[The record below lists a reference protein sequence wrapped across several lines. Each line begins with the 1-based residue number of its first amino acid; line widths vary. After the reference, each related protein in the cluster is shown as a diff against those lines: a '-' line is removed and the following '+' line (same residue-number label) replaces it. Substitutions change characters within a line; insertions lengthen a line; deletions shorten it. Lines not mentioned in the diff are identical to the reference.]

1 MPKRRQQSL
10 LRVVGSRPVLPAVAA
25 ALAILA
31 TLVLASTAE
40 AASARVSAD
49 GDCLNMRQTPA
60 LTGALVTCL
69 GDGEVVSLVPG
80 TVTAD
85 GMQWQQVRT
94 ASSSGWVAARY
105 LVTLPEGATA
115 TTGPAAPAPA
125 PVPASPG
132 PVPAAPVAFEVPPP
146 GGLTVGLAGTSSP
159 RAVAAAQT
167 FPVAGVTA
175 IEPAT
180 QRYLTYIPGAP
191 AVVNTLDETTLRPDM
206 VVMVRRQGDLA
217 PADTRPLIQLGNV
230 PATAGSPRVLATPAR
245 DGLTLGVAGTNDV
258 AALIHAQPFAVDVVM
273 SMDVSSQTW
282 LTYIPGAPEW
292 VNTLNRTTLS
302 PSTVVFIRRSA
313 TAPDPVRAAPAE
325 VVKPARAVQAPIT
338 YYYCTQTS
346 GGGAGDGGGFCGHMR
361 NGQIVHRGAA
371 SCSGAN
377 FGQRFRVVGDPS
389 GLVYTCKDTGGG
401 VGAEHRDIWFAT
413 SDEAFT
419 WWKTVAP
426 GGYAT
431 IEVIE

>member
-1 MPKRRQQSL
+1 MPKRRHRSL
-10 LRVVGSRPVLPAVAA
+10 LRVVGSRPVFPAVAA

-31 TLVLASTAE
+31 TFVFAPTAE
-40 AASARVSAD
+40 AASARVAAD
-49 GDCLNMRQTPA
+49 GDCLNMRQSPA

-69 GDGEVVSLVPG
+69 GDGEVVSLEPG

-85 GMQWQQVRT
+85 GMRWQQVRT

-105 LVTLPEGATA
+105 LVTLAEGAA
-115 TTGPAAPAPA
+115 STGVPAAPIPA
-125 PVPASPG
+125 PPPSAPPPS
-132 PVPAAPVAFEVPPP
+132 APVAFEVPPP
-146 GGLTVGLAGTSSP
+146 GGLTLGLAGTSSP

-167 FPVAGVTA
+167 FPVAGVSA
-175 IEPAT
+175 IDPAT
-180 QRYLTYIPGAP
+180 QRYLTFIPGAP
-191 AVVNTLDETTLRPDM
+191 ALVNTLDDTTLRPDM

-217 PADTRPLIQLGNV
+217 PADTRPLIQPGHV
-230 PATAGSPRVLATPAR
+230 PGTVGSPRVLATPAR

-258 AALIHAQPFAVDVVM
+258 AALIQAQPFAVDVVM
-273 SMDVSSQTW
+273 TMDVSSQSW

-292 VNTLNRTTLS
+292 VNTLNRSTLS

-325 VVKPARAVQAPIT
+325 VVKPARVLQAPIT

-361 NGQIVHRGAA
+361 NGEIVHRGAS
-371 SCSGAN
+371 SCSSGN
-377 FGQRFRVVGDPS
+377 FGQRFRVVGDPN

-401 VGAEHRDIWFAT
+401 VSAEHRDIWFAS
-413 SDEAFT
+413 SDEAFA
-419 WWKTVAP
+419 WWNTVAP
-426 GGYAT
+426 SGYAT